1 MTLTGAGGSGK
12 TRLAQEVVRTLA
24 TELAGAQRESDQQIR
39 ELEAAVPIQDAMAYI
54 EPPGWYFP
62 ARHLLGA
69 ALLAADRAAEAE
81 AVYRADLQQHP
92 KAVSVVSAHRTR
104 APASVNPLIHS
115 LTNSG
120 FFLPK
125 SGMSCNVERRLRAL
139 LHQAGFTQVC
149 GSASF
154 LAFGTPESLQWLAE
168 IFSRFTLDSP
178 YAVEWLVRG
187 SDLL

>member
-1 MTLTGAGGSGK
+1 
-12 TRLAQEVVRTLA
+12 
-24 TELAGAQRESDQQIR
+24 
-39 ELEAAVPIQDAMAYI
+39 MAYI

-92 KAVSVVSAHRTR
+92 KAVSVVSAHRAR

-125 SGMSCNVERRLRAL
+125 SGMICNVERRLRAL

-149 GSASF
+149 GSTSF
-154 LAFGTPESLQWLAE
+154 LTFGTPESLQWLAE

-178 YAVEWLVRG
+178 YAVEWLARG
-187 SDLL
+187 WIDRARQTQISTAWQAWAARPDAFAAEAWCEAVGWKT